1 MSEGKQV
8 TGRPSGVT
16 GRGRRRD
23 DRVNKQSGGQEASRT
38 RNCVAGMLGIAA
50 GETVYVACL
59 TLRSLITPL
68 TLRFLVS
75 RADSCPC
82 YFGWEKKKSRYL
94 GFFLFFGH

>member
-68 TLRFLVS
+68 TLRFLLAAQIPVL
-75 RADSCPC
+75 AILV
-82 YFGWEKKKSRYL
+82 GKKKKEAVTWA
-94 GFFLFFGH
+94 FFVFGH